1 MSLMERVSSL
11 SNAHSHGME
20 KIQALEAE
28 RSKVSNER
36 AALEENER
44 KNKEKAN
51 QVLFT
56 SFKNLYSYCF
66 ILYSIKKQAFSFYD
80 YTDEMGTTFVF
91 RHY

>member
-1 MSLMERVSSL
+1 
-11 SNAHSHGME
+11 ME

-56 SFKNLYSYCF
+56 SFKNLY
-66 ILYSIKKQAFSFYD
+66 
-80 YTDEMGTTFVF
+80 
-91 RHY
+91 